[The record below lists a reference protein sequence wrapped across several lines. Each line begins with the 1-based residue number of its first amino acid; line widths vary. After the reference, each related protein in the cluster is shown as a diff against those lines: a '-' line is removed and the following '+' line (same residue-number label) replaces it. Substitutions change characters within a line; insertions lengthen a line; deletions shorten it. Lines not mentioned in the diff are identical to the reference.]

1 MSDPSI
7 AIQNAI
13 ENELRGSAVV
23 IGAFDPSE
31 PRIYTMHPSM
41 SPKFPHI
48 LIGDDQVIGDD
59 TECAS
64 SSEVAV
70 NVHIYA
76 REDTPANSRLRAKA
90 IAGAVRTALTK
101 QLTLDGHQCDDWVYD
116 DTQHLTDPDLLTAH
130 SVVRFTYWTTA
141 DA

>member
-1 MSDPSI
+1 MSDPSL
-7 AIQNAI
+7 AVQDAI
-13 ENELRGSAVV
+13 EAALRASPDVLA
-23 IGAFDPSE
+23 AFDATVV
-31 PRIYTMHPSM
+31 RIFSM
-41 SPKFPHI
+41 APPLGAAFPHL

-76 REDTPANSRLRAKA
+76 REDTPADSRRKAKILA
-90 IAGAVRTALTK
+90 AAVKTALNGP
-101 QLTLDGHQCDDWVYD
+101 LTLTGHVCDDWMYD

-130 SVVRFTYWTTA
+130 SIVRLTYWTTA
-141 DA
+141 TA